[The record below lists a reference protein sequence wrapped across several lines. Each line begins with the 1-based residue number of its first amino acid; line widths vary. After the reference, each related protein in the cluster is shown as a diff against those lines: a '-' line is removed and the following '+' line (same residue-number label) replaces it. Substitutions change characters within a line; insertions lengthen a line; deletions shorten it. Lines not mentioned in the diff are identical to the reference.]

1 MYLQLLLM
9 YWSVQLLRILKRE
22 QRNWKS
28 KPRTTTTIS
37 SKKQERQNLLQ
48 NEGLSS
54 TLQTSGII
62 KQSKSVENLQSSGP
76 LPPIRSSSR

>member
-1 MYLQLLLM
+1 M

-22 QRNWKS
+22 QRNWKT
-28 KPRTTTTIS
+28 KPKIS

-54 TLQTSGII
+54 TIQTSGII